1 MPRWRPKRLMVAAM
15 LEARWP
21 VTMRCAQA
29 ASVESK
35 SAALGI
41 SRVGRLPSWWQSWQP
56 CLSRSIQW
64 ACVRT
69 VAGMP
74 LPSPPVPGNSA
85 FSGTSISEY
94 Q

>member
-1 MPRWRPKRLMVAAM
+1 M
-15 LEARWP
+15 LDARWP
-21 VTMRCAQA
+21 VTMRWAQA

-56 CLSRSIQW
+56 CLSKSTQW

-69 VAGMP
+69 VGGMP
-74 LPSPPVPGNSA
+74 LPSAPVPGNSDG
-85 FSGTSISEY
+85 SGTCISEY